1 MMDTKRLLR
10 KNSEIVPNC
19 LVVNRASN
27 LCEDLNDEENMFDD
41 DVAIDLPVEVK
52 ATRKKKSLDKVP
64 LRRSTRTKFKKLY
77 S

>member
-1 MMDTKRLLR
+1 
-10 KNSEIVPNC
+10 
-19 LVVNRASN
+19 VVNRASN

-52 ATRKKKSLDKVP
+52 ATRKKNKKKSLDKVP